1 MKSLLILVVV
11 AAGVLTGCA
20 PKRENVVLI
29 VIDTLRA
36 DRLGCYGHDRPTSPF
51 IDQLAKRGV
60 LFEQTYASAPW
71 TVPSTA
77 SLMTS
82 LNARDHGCRH
92 GVIPKDVYGVMGQEL
107 LPEEFETLAERM
119 KSLGYRTYAASSN
132 PHVSRETGFGQ
143 GFDEFKLLWM
153 RDSPDVNRAIE
164 EWSEE
169 LRGKSRQPWF
179 LYIHYFDPHMPYI
192 GREPW
197 ITDFA
202 EGSGTLY
209 KSYEGI
215 RYDLWRDRFGEA
227 MRQLGGDEGKI
238 ARYVQELRQGMLDL
252 YDSEIAFVDQNIG
265 QLFERLGIDLEQTTV
280 IVTSDH
286 GEEFF
291 EHGLV
296 VEHGFSL
303 FEAVVRVPMIWSGP
317 QVKAAPG
324 SRIRTPV
331 SNIDIF
337 PTLAALNG
345 GPGPKNA
352 KAYGISLAAPLQV
365 GSEPPERTLY
375 LETERKSDA
384 VLYLAMRDGAWKYT
398 NRTDKDGSVL
408 SLLIN
413 LYQDPAE
420 KTNLVEVQRGLAERF
435 SENMQT
441 WNRENPPR
449 KAERTQTHLDEN
461 RLREMRSLGYLK

>member
-1 MKSLLILVVV
+1 MLLSA
-11 AAGVLTGCA
+11 AAGLLAAGCA
-20 PKRENVVLI
+20 PRRENVMLI

-60 LFEQTYASAPW
+60 LFEQAYVTAPW

-107 LPEEFETLAERM
+107 LPESFETLAERM
-119 KSLGYRTYAASSN
+119 KSLGYRTYGVSAN
-132 PHVSRETGFGQ
+132 PHVARETGFGQ
-143 GFDEFKLLWM
+143 GFDNFKLLWLK
-153 RDSPDVNRAIE
+153 DSPDVNRAIE

-169 LRGKSRQPWF
+169 LRDKSSKPWF

-197 ITDFA
+197 VADFVA
-202 EGSGTLY
+202 GSSTLY
-209 KSYEGI
+209 KKYEGLH
-215 RYDLWRDRFGEA
+215 YKSWREKFGEE
-227 MRQLGGDEGKI
+227 MRSIGGDEGRI
-238 ARYVQELRQGMLDL
+238 AQYVQELRRGMLDL

-265 QLFERLGIDLEQTTV
+265 RLFERLGIDLDQTTV

-291 EHGLV
+291 EHGLI
-296 VEHGFSL
+296 VEHGRSL
-303 FEAVVRVPMIWSGP
+303 YEAAVRVPMIWSGP
-317 QVKAAPG
+317 HVKAAPG
-324 SRIRTPV
+324 TRIQTPV
-331 SNIDIF
+331 SLLDIF

-345 GPGPKNA
+345 GRGPGNA
-352 KAYGISLAAPLQV
+352 KAAGIPLKASLQT

-375 LETERKSDA
+375 IETERKADA

-398 NRTDKDGSVL
+398 TRTGTDGDVL
-408 SLLIN
+408 NILIDV
-413 LYQDPAE
+413 YQDPAE
-420 KTNLVEVQRGLAERF
+420 QTNLVSAQSGLAARF
-435 SENMQT
+435 GESLQT

-449 KAERTQTHLDEN
+449 EAERTQTHLDEN